1 MTAQT
6 ITAHYCLAETL
17 IASDIELHDLD
28 RVDGATSHLRVHL
41 GGELPDALRE
51 TMAGWQFNKFG
62 FASGLDDQQR
72 VVLTWAKV
80 GTVIFG
86 ADAHEVLVHPDAGA
100 HRGQLSHFVVNH
112 ALPRLFWQRGRT
124 VFHATSVVI
133 DGKGVGFVAP
143 AGTGKSTL
151 AASFAMAGCPL
162 LSDDC
167 LVLDY
172 VGSGWEIVPSYSS
185 SRLLPDSMRGLAI
198 DENDAG
204 EHSGGKR
211 SVRFEHGRAARYP
224 LVALI
229 VLERA
234 DGPVVI
240 DAIAPAD
247 AFWALGQRAFIT
259 GDDRRAFEALTD
271 VADRVPVWS
280 LRYPP
285 SFEML
290 DEVRAIVRSIVGG
303 G

>member
-1 MTAQT
+1 MKSQT
-6 ITAHYCLAETL
+6 ITAYYSLAETL
-17 IASDIELHDLD
+17 IESEIELHDLD
-28 RVDGATSHLRVHL
+28 RVEGATAHLRVRL
-41 GGELPDALRE
+41 GGELPDGLRE
-51 TMAGWQFNKFG
+51 TMANWEFNTFE
-62 FASGLDDQQR
+62 FATGVDDQQR
-72 VVLTWAKV
+72 VVLTWARV

-86 ADAHEVLVHPDAGA
+86 ADGGEILVYPDAGA
-100 HRGQLSHFVVNH
+100 HGRRLSHFVVNH

-151 AASFAMAGCPL
+151 AASFALAGCPL

-167 LVLDY
+167 LVLDQI
-172 VGSGWEIVPSYSS
+172 GSGWEIVPSYST
-185 SRLLPDSMRGLAI
+185 SRLLPDSVRGLAI
-198 DENDAG
+198 HDNDAG
-204 EHSGGKR
+204 APSGGKC
-211 SVRFEHGRAARYP
+211 SVRFDHGRAARYP
-224 LVALI
+224 LAALV

-240 DAIAPAD
+240 EAIAPAD
-247 AFWALGQRAFIT
+247 AFWVLGRRAFIT